1 MANVMQ
7 MARSSAE
14 TSLHGLDAVN
24 LLLAASLAGF
34 GPYVA
39 AFLAQQNWT
48 RQDIGFALTAAG
60 FAGLLSQP
68 LGGEL
73 LDVVRSKRIL
83 IALGAAM
90 VAAAALI
97 IALWPNFPV
106 VLTALVLQAVTGGF
120 LGLGITAVSLGLVGH
135 SALAARLG
143 RNQRFASIG
152 GVAAAALMGLVGEL
166 FSYRA
171 IFVTSAALLLPVLVA
186 LSRIQSSDIH
196 YGRACG
202 APNHEEARPLSRV
215 PRRSLWQNRALLT
228 FAGCIFLFQ
237 LANASVLPL
246 LGEELAY
253 EKNAYSSLTIS
264 ALIIAP
270 QSIVALMAP
279 AAGRYAQTWG
289 RRPLLLLGFAAL
301 PTRAMLLAA
310 TTNPEIL
317 IATQLLDGVTG
328 TVLGVLTALITADVT
343 RGTGRFN
350 LAQGFVG
357 LTSGVGASLSTAL
370 SGVIAGELGRT
381 AGFLSIA
388 GEATVALLLLW
399 LLMPETNPSPPKE
412 T

>member
-202 APNHEEARPLSRV
+202 APNHEEPRPLSRV

>member
-106 VLTALVLQAVTGGF
+106 VLTALALQAVTGGF

-135 SALAARLG
+135 SALAERLG

-202 APNHEEARPLSRV
+202 APNHEEPRPLSRV

-301 PTRAMLLAA
+301 PIRAMLLAA

-370 SGVIAGELGRT
+370 SGVIAGELGRR